1 MRPCGSPLA
10 VRNSGGGQAEPRTRR
25 DRGNGRMGL
34 GIWGLGLRAGGG
46 GEPRASGQSN
56 ILPRPLPWPAGLG
69 RARPATAPEA
79 PCIGVSGPLTGQ
91 PANSVPGRVGP
102 RAGVPAQ
109 ARARGTGRASPG
121 TKWTGPGRVRAGPKK
136 RASGRATG
144 SRTAWPTIWLV
155 QHRLSL
161 QRQLPSGGGP
171 LLALPLTAAP
181 CSPGQACDAPFEAA
195 AVRSISATGSPP
207 DFSCTYIRSR

>member
-34 GIWGLGLRAGGG
+34 GIWGLGLRAGRGEAGSRGRAGG
-46 GEPRASGQSN
+46 VIYSPA
-56 ILPRPLPWPAGLG
+56 PLPWPAGLG

-79 PCIGVSGPLTGQ
+79 PVSGPLTGR
-91 PANSVPGRVGP
+91 PANSVPGWVGP

-136 RASGRATG
+136 RASGRANG
-144 SRTAWPTIWLV
+144 SWAAWPTIGMPKKHDPKKRERKDGMPEKHDPANKV
-155 QHRLSL
+155 RHEKEHVFICV
-161 QRQLPSGGGP
+161 
-171 LLALPLTAAP
+171 LT
-181 CSPGQACDAPFEAA
+181 
-195 AVRSISATGSPP
+195 
-207 DFSCTYIRSR
+207 